1 MNNMKWLNEIN
12 WEAMS
17 AIASWTEILLIII
30 PAIILYIYYKFS
42 YVNFWLFDQTLNGV
56 KVAIHNKSKNT
67 LFILNAKLI
76 IKHKWKNI
84 EYDLPVISDTQYS
97 SIKPDSVAQ
106 FHIDYAMY
114 EIKDSDIIKLRI
126 QFGGKYLKKH
136 KKVKRNR
143 YVHKSRKS

>member
-1 MNNMKWLNEIN
+1 MKWLSDIN

-17 AIASWTEILLIII
+17 AIASWTEIFLIII
-30 PAIILYIYYKFS
+30 PAIVLYIYYKFS

-56 KVAIHNKSKNT
+56 KVVIHNKSKNT

-76 IKHKWKNI
+76 IRHKWKNV

-97 SIKPDSVAQ
+97 SIKPDNVAQ

-114 EIKDSDIIKLRI
+114 EIKDNDIIKLRI
-126 QFGGKYLKKH
+126 QFGGKCLKKH

>member
-1 MNNMKWLNEIN
+1 MKWLSEIN
-12 WEAMS
+12 WEAVS
-17 AIASWTEILLIII
+17 AIASWTEILLVII

-84 EYDLPVISDTQYS
+84 EYDLPITSDTQYS
-97 SIKPDSVAQ
+97 SIKPDSIVQ
-106 FHIDYAMY
+106 FQIDYAIY
-114 EIKDSDIIKLRI
+114 DIKDTDTIKFRI

-136 KKVKRNR
+136 KKVKKNR
-143 YVHKSRKS
+143 YVHKS